1 MWGISFY
8 MFEGTT
14 SVLPVMEAS
23 AKKDSFG
30 FLLVIALS
38 TLLCFHIY
46 FSELCYYTFAENLKE
61 PIIIM

>member
-8 MFEGTT
+8 MFEGVS

-23 AKKDSFG
+23 DHKDNFG
-30 FLLVIALS
+30 TLLIFGLT
-38 TLLCFHIY
+38 TLLCIHIY

-61 PIIIM
+61 PIII